1 MSSKSNETVKDET
14 QNVAIDRR
22 AVQEQGQQV
31 LDSIII
37 DPSDEVMRDMLTSLE
52 AQWRTMVEGN
62 ALNLVEVL
70 GFGDRLVELADTS
83 QITIDGVADSV
94 LKNGLAQIEAMARN
108 GDLVVRLA
116 DGLAGQALD
125 VAQDATEAA
134 LDVVAEVKTADFA
147 DNLKTI
153 STTVM
158 LFALAA
164 MYMTTKRG

>member
-116 DGLAGQALD
+116 DGLAGQARKPLRHQLLLVLGD
-125 VAQDATEAA
+125 LGGELGDE
-134 LDVVAEVKTADFA
+134 
-147 DNLKTI
+147 
-153 STTVM
+153 
-158 LFALAA
+158 
-164 MYMTTKRG
+164 R